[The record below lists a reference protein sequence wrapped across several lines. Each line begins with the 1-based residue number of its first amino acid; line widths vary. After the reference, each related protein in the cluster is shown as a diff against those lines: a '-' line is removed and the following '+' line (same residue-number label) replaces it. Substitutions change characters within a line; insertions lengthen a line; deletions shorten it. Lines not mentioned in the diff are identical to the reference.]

1 MWLPTIYDQDAPLAE
16 RKAKALT
23 LDRDL
28 RHELLGQ
35 AQLRTLLDE
44 NALAEVELSLQFL
57 DPRRVPRDANELH
70 DRLRRLGVYMV
81 SSLDN

>member
-44 NALAEVELSLQFL
+44 
-57 DPRRVPRDANELH
+57 DANELH